1 MNDIFLKHGAPYS
14 IAYMAI
20 VLSLGLVAIY
30 YANKSKEFGNMTIR
44 KMFHILAFLLFL
56 PGVIFNVKDVIT
68 PSIDEID
75 GFCIQLCHSAADLFG
90 ICEVFLER

>member
-1 MNDIFLKHGAPYS
+1 
-14 IAYMAI
+14 MAI

-56 PGVIFNVKDVIT
+56 PGVIFNVKGIIT

-75 GFCIQLCHSAADLFG
+75 GFCIQLCHRTSDLHG
-90 ICEVFLER
+90 ICEVLPER

>member
-1 MNDIFLKHGAPYS
+1 MKHGAPYS

-75 GFCIQLCHSAADLFG
+75 GFCIQLCHRAADIHG
-90 ICEVFLER
+90 TSEVLPER